1 MPYVASQCLEVP
13 QSSPAI
19 STKLLVLRYGRPLFE
34 YWIKAN
40 EEDGSLVA
48 EAHTAL
54 ALFRRLNPSIGLLD
68 PKISIKFERCK

>member
-48 EAHTAL
+48 EAHAAL